1 MCVYNI
7 YQPNIMPSR
16 SYQDLKPYI
25 TKYRL
30 THMDK
35 IKELNRNW
43 IARKR
48 AFQKAWS
55 ELCAIEL

>member
-25 TKYRL
+25 LKYKA
-30 THMDK
+30 THVEK
-35 IKELNRNW
+35 IREIARNGMR
-43 IARKR
+43 RKR
-48 AFQKAWS
+48 ALQKVWL